1 MARDF
6 DFHRRTEKSAEFGVA
21 PTHLTQPITSPR
33 KPKPTASRKAVAP
46 LILVI
51 VGLAAAAT
59 GLYYWSSQPPTASAP
74 ATNKSTSE
82 QSASDTT
89 TNSDKNVFKK
99 TDELVVQIYQSGAV
113 QEAINQTEA
122 LLKEKGFTVENLG
135 NSQFEYDKTYIWHT
149 AEYTEKA
156 KELGSLLTGRVVS
169 YKESQNAG
177 LFDVLIYLG
186 KQ

>member
-1 MARDF
+1 M
-6 DFHRRTEKSAEFGVA
+6 
-21 PTHLTQPITSPR
+21 
-33 KPKPTASRKAVAP
+33 
-46 LILVI
+46 
-51 VGLAAAAT
+51 
-59 GLYYWSSQPPTASAP
+59 
-74 ATNKSTSE
+74 
-82 QSASDTT
+82 
-89 TNSDKNVFKK
+89 
-99 TDELVVQIYQSGAV
+99 VVQIYQSGAV

>member
-6 DFHRRTEKSAEFGVA
+6 DFHVTTKRVTNPSLPRPEVSQPNPL
-21 PTHLTQPITSPR
+21 PTKT
-33 KPKPTASRKAVAP
+33 KPSSSRKAVAP
-46 LILVI
+46 LILLI

-59 GLYYWSSQPPTASAP
+59 GAYYWSSQPPTASAP
-74 ATNKSTSE
+74 ATSTPTNQ
-82 QSASDTT
+82 QSASDTST
-89 TNSDKNVFKK
+89 ESNSNVFQKN
-99 TDELVVQIYQSGAV
+99 DQLVVQVYQSGAT
-113 QEAINQTEA
+113 QEAIDQTVA
-122 LLKEKGFTVENLG
+122 LLKEKGFKIENLG

-156 KELGSLLTGRVVS
+156 KELGTLLSGRVVS